1 MFITR
6 VAVSIVVYKTNKK
19 LTQYKLSFLERS
31 QVIGQ
36 FYLHQ
41 AYKTNKKLTQ
51 YKLSFLERSQVIGQ
65 FYLHQAT

>member
-6 VAVSIVVYKTNKK
+6 VAVSIVVNKTNKK
-19 LTQYKLSFLERS
+19 LTQYKLSFFERS

-41 AYKTNKKLTQ
+41 SYQLLLCNHGQ
-51 YKLSFLERSQVIGQ
+51 NFGLEN
-65 FYLHQAT
+65 